1 MQLPLETSDIY
12 AVTGSRVAMTAQ
24 ELLPVSEG
32 HHASR
37 REERTGMSRLIGC
50 FESWTSRCCESPG
63 EV

>member
-1 MQLPLETSDIY
+1 MQLPFETSDIY
-12 AVTGSRVAMTAQ
+12 AVTGSRVAMTAEQ
-24 ELLPVSEG
+24 LLPVSGG

-37 REERTGMSRLIGC
+37 RDERTVMSHLIGC